1 MVFPALEFEKGGDI
15 NRSSYESIHP
25 WFSDLCVH
33 LLNHDSH
40 LFVPHLVAPLGLIDL
55 PGISWSKHLQHELC
69 EPALKAVTRQTMYQ
83 STSGLVI
90 YLVYTVI
97 P

>member
-1 MVFPALEFEKGGDI
+1 MDRGVRRHIKVRKKHGLPSRFEKGGDI

-55 PGISWSKHLQHELC
+55 PGISWSKHV
-69 EPALKAVTRQTMYQ
+69 AA
-83 STSGLVI
+83 
-90 YLVYTVI
+90 
-97 P
+97 